1 MKKLGKYLC
10 LAVALL
16 CCMACRERKTEYR
29 IGVSQC
35 CTDDWREKMNEEIR
49 REAIFH
55 DNISVEIRSG
65 DDNNEKQIA
74 DIQYFIDKK
83 FDAIIA
89 SPIEAEAITP
99 IIQKAYDAGIPVVV
113 FDRNTTNDSCYTAF
127 HGADNV
133 EIGRRVATLA
143 LSEIGDKINVLEI
156 MGLRGSTPAD
166 ERRKGFAEVM
176 EGEPDVHILARA
188 YGNWNADD
196 GARVADSLLNI
207 YSDVDLIYAH
217 NDRMAIAA
225 AGVARRRGGR
235 MPKVYGIDAAPQI
248 GIQAVADGIIDA
260 TFIYPTE
267 GEQLL
272 RTAVNILEHEPY
284 KAKNILPTSMVI
296 DSTNADLM
304 LMQDRALREETSKVE
319 LLKQKVDVYWYQ
331 RSLQRSLLIASIV
344 ILVLL
349 SVLIFILLRAYWSN
363 KRHHDQL
370 NEQNKRLDD
379 QNRQLEESRNE
390 LNSLLEQLKE
400 ATHSKLTFF
409 TNVSHDLR
417 TPLTLIAD
425 PVERLAMADN
435 LTEQQRTLMRLA
447 DKNVKILLRLINQIL
462 DFRKY
467 ENGKLSLNLTEVD
480 LRGSIREWAES
491 FRTLALRKHIHLDVS
506 IPDDIDL
513 TMAVDIEKL
522 ERIFF
527 NIMSNACKFTQAN
540 GHVNVR
546 FATSDGNLLMSFT
559 DTGKGMTPEELEH
572 IFERFY
578 QSDKL
583 SPNGS
588 GIGLVLVKSF
598 VELHGGKIDVTS
610 KPGEGTTFTVSI
622 PIRHI
627 EGEVKSV
634 AQQSIS
640 RETINEE
647 LEDIE
652 VDVAPADNDKPT
664 VLVIDDNSDIRA
676 LIAEL
681 LGNDYNIMQASG
693 GAQGI
698 KLASKYIPDLIICDV
713 MMPGMDGME
722 TCRRLKNEVTTSHI
736 SVLMLTACSMD
747 EQRVEGYDAGADAY
761 LSKPFNSQ
769 VLMSRCASLIENR
782 KRISEALLG
791 VGVPKA
797 TAAEGDSHRP
807 TSVNGDM
814 DNEFYNR
821 FIGYVESE
829 MSNSDLSVEDIAGEM
844 GLSRVQFY
852 RKLKAITNYSP
863 AELLRII
870 RLKRADSLLK
880 STEQT
885 VSEISYSV
893 GFSSPSYFTKCYR
906 EYFGEAPTAAQRRT
920 SKIQ

>member
-1 MKKLGKYLC
+1 
-10 LAVALL
+10 
-16 CCMACRERKTEYR
+16 
-29 IGVSQC
+29 
-35 CTDDWREKMNEEIR
+35 
-49 REAIFH
+49 
-55 DNISVEIRSG
+55 
-65 DDNNEKQIA
+65 
-74 DIQYFIDKK
+74 
-83 FDAIIA
+83 
-89 SPIEAEAITP
+89 
-99 IIQKAYDAGIPVVV
+99 
-113 FDRNTTNDSCYTAF
+113 
-127 HGADNV
+127 
-133 EIGRRVATLA
+133 
-143 LSEIGDKINVLEI
+143 
-156 MGLRGSTPAD
+156 
-166 ERRKGFAEVM
+166 
-176 EGEPDVHILARA
+176 
-188 YGNWNADD
+188 
-196 GARVADSLLNI
+196 
-207 YSDVDLIYAH
+207 
-217 NDRMAIAA
+217 
-225 AGVARRRGGR
+225 
-235 MPKVYGIDAAPQI
+235 
-248 GIQAVADGIIDA
+248 
-260 TFIYPTE
+260 
-267 GEQLL
+267 
-272 RTAVNILEHEPY
+272 
-284 KAKNILPTSMVI
+284 
-296 DSTNADLM
+296 
-304 LMQDRALREETSKVE
+304 
-319 LLKQKVDVYWYQ
+319 
-331 RSLQRSLLIASIV
+331 
-344 ILVLL
+344 
-349 SVLIFILLRAYWSN
+349 
-363 KRHHDQL
+363 
-370 NEQNKRLDD
+370 
-379 QNRQLEESRNE
+379 
-390 LNSLLEQLKE
+390 
-400 ATHSKLTFF
+400 
-409 TNVSHDLR
+409 
-417 TPLTLIAD
+417 
-425 PVERLAMADN
+425 
-435 LTEQQRTLMRLA
+435 
-447 DKNVKILLRLINQIL
+447 
-462 DFRKY
+462 
-467 ENGKLSLNLTEVD
+467 
-480 LRGSIREWAES
+480 
-491 FRTLALRKHIHLDVS
+491 
-506 IPDDIDL
+506 
-513 TMAVDIEKL
+513 MAVDIEKL

-782 KRISEALLG
+782 KRISEALLA

-797 TAAEGDSHRP
+797 TGAEGDSHRP

>member
-1 MKKLGKYLC
+1 MKRLFLAAI
-10 LAVALL
+10 AVASLL
-16 CCMACRERKTEYR
+16 CCTSCGERKTVYR
-29 IGVSQC
+29 VGVSQC
-35 CTDDWREKMNEEIR
+35 CSDDWREKMNEEIR

-55 DNISVEIRSG
+55 DNVEVEILSA
-65 DDNNEKQIA
+65 DDSNEKQIA
-74 DIQYFIDKK
+74 DIQHFIDGGY
-83 FDAIIA
+83 DAIIA

-99 IIQKAYDAGIPVVV
+99 IIKKAFDSGIPVVV
-113 FDRNTTNDSCYTAF
+113 FDRNTTTNDCYTAF

-133 EIGRRVATLA
+133 EIGRCVAQLA
-143 LSEIGDKINVLEI
+143 LSEIGEEMNVLEI
-156 MGLRGSTPAD
+156 MGLKGSTPAD
-166 ERRKGFAEVM
+166 ERRRGFSEVM
-176 EGEPDVHILARA
+176 KNYPDVHILAQE

-196 GARVADSLLNI
+196 GERVTDSLLNI
-207 YSDVDLIYAH
+207 YKDVDLIYAH

-225 AGVARRRGGR
+225 AGVARRRGGKI
-235 MPKVYGIDAAPQI
+235 PKVYGIDAAPQI
-248 GIQAVADGIIDA
+248 GIQAVAKGEIDA
-260 TFIYPTE
+260 SFIYPTE

-272 RTAVNILEHEPY
+272 RTAVNILEHKDY
-284 KAKNILPTSMVI
+284 KKNNILPSAMVI
-296 DSTNADLM
+296 DSTNAELM
-304 LMQDRALREETSKVE
+304 LLQDKALREETSKVE
-319 LLKQKVDVYWYQ
+319 ILKEKVDDYWYQ

-370 NEQNKRLDD
+370 NEQNRRLDD
-379 QNRQLEESRNE
+379 QNRQLEESKNE
-390 LNSLLEQLKE
+390 LNSLLEQLCE
-400 ATHSKLTFF
+400 ATQSKLTFF

-417 TPLTLIAD
+417 TPLTLIAE
-425 PVERLAMADN
+425 PVERLSDADN
-435 LTEQQRTLMRLA
+435 LTDRQRTLMHLA
-447 DKNVKILLRLINQIL
+447 DKNVKILQRLINQIL

-480 LRGSIREWAES
+480 LRDSICEWADS
-491 FRTLALRKHIHLDVS
+491 FRSLALKKHIRFEVA
-506 IPDDIDL
+506 IPADADL

-527 NIMSNACKFTQAN
+527 NIMSNAFKFTPAN
-540 GHVNVR
+540 GHVDVA
-546 FATSDGNLLMSFT
+546 FAVTGGNLVMTFA
-559 DTGKGMTPEELEH
+559 DTGKGMTQDEIEH

-578 QSDKL
+578 QTDKL

-588 GIGLVLVKSF
+588 GIGLALVKSF
-598 VELHGGKIDVTS
+598 VELHSGHIDVSS
-610 KPGEGTTFTVSI
+610 KPGEGTTFTVTI
-622 PIRHI
+622 PVVHI
-627 EGEVKSV
+627 DAEVHSE
-634 AQQSIS
+634 AHQSITT
-640 RETINEE
+640 ELITEE
-647 LEDIE
+647 LNEVE
-652 VDVAPADNDKPT
+652 VDTPPTDDTKPT

-681 LGNDYNIMQASG
+681 LGDDYNIMQASG

-713 MMPGMDGME
+713 MMPGIDGME

-747 EQRVEGYDAGADAY
+747 EQRIEGYESGADGY

-769 VLMSRCASLIENR
+769 VLLSRCASLIENR

-791 VGVPKA
+791 VGVPRP
-797 TAAEGDSHRP
+797 AAADTDGKHAAN
-807 TSVNGDM
+807 VVGDM
-814 DNEFYNR
+814 DSEFYNR
-821 FIGYVESE
+821 FINYVEQEMGNSE
-829 MSNSDLSVEDIAGEM
+829 LSVEDIAGEM

-852 RKLKAITNYSP
+852 RKLKSITNYSP

-906 EYFGEAPTAAQRRT
+906 EYFGEAPTTAQRRT
-920 SKIQ
+920 SKIL